1 MSSVLLLISL
11 FVTQTETTYLLNQ
24 TLQER
29 LPGLHIA
36 ISVRTLQVSNTLTPA
51 CLFVQW
57 VSTVVLGTDANN
69 GMFIFLVR
77 QYRSTRDGQL
87 ITACSSSV
95 QWASTL
101 MLYYLAQ
108 TQLIAA
114 FSSFFQGASTLV
126 LKYLVQKTHHGSS
139 NALVRYHR
147 STRHRHSPRH
157 VYLISTLVPQYSAR
171 TTHHGLFFL
180 RLVSQSVSDVA
191 LGTDTF
197 AGMFICLVRQ
207 HRSTQYGQL
216 ITACSSFVQCANSLV
231 LQYLVQTTH
240 HSLFF
245 IYLVRQYVSI
255 VVLGTDNSSGL
266 VPHLSSA
273 LVRQYRSTRYRHSP
287 RRLFAQ
293 CVSTVALD
301 TDNSSRLVLH
311 LFSVPVHY
319 YCSTWYRQLITAR
332 FLIGLVGKYV
342 STVVLGID
350 NSSRSFL
357 YLFSA
362 LLRLY

>member
-1 MSSVLLLISL
+1 MNSVLLLISL

-24 TLQER
+24 TFQER

-51 CLFVQW
+51 CLFVQC
-57 VSTVVLGTDANN
+57 VSTVVLGTEANN
-69 GMFIFLVR
+69 GIFIFLVR

-95 QWASTL
+95 QWAGTL
-101 MLYYLAQ
+101 MLQYLAQ

-114 FSSFFQGASTLV
+114 FSSFVQGASTLV

-139 NALVRYHR
+139 SALVRQHR
-147 STRHRHSPRH
+147 STRHRHSPWH
-157 VYLISTLVPQYSAR
+157 VNAMVSVCPR

-197 AGMFICLVRQ
+197 RGMFICLVRQ
-207 HRSTQYGQL
+207 HRSTHYGQL

-240 HSLFF
+240 QSLFF

-255 VVLGTDNSSGL
+255 VVLGTDNSSRL
-266 VPHLSSA
+266 VPHLSRA
-273 LVRQYRSTRYRHSP
+273 LVRQYRSARYRHSP

-293 CVSTVALD
+293 CVSTVALE
-301 TDNSSRLVLH
+301 TDLVQKTRH
-311 LFSVPVHY
+311 GSVFNWFS
-319 YCSTWYRQLITAR
+319 
-332 FLIGLVGKYV
+332 G
-342 STVVLGID
+342 
-350 NSSRSFL
+350 
-357 YLFSA
+357 
-362 LLRLY
+362 